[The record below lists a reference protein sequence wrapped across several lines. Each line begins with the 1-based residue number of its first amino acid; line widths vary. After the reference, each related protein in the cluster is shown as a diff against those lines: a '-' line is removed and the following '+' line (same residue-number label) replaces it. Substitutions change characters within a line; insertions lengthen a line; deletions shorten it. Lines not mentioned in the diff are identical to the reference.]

1 MQWQIAVL
9 YLDDIVV
16 FGKSFEDHL
25 CNLRKVFDRLSEA
38 GLTLKPKKCQFLQEE
53 ISFLGHIVSKSGIR
67 TDPAKVAAVKEM
79 KRPETVTQVKSF
91 LGLASYY
98 RKFVKYFSKIA
109 KPLFNLTKKEEC
121 TEAAFQEL
129 KNKLISAP
137 ILGFPQAVGSE
148 FILDTDASAFA
159 IGAV

>member
-1 MQWQIAVL
+1 MSI
-9 YLDDIVV
+9 
-16 FGKSFEDHL
+16 
-25 CNLRKVFDRLSEA
+25 
-38 GLTLKPKKCQFLQEE
+38 
-53 ISFLGHIVSKSGIR
+53 SGIILE
-67 TDPAKVAAVKEM
+67 KVAAVKEI
-79 KRPETVTQVKSF
+79 KRTETVTQVKGF

-109 KPLFNLTKKEEC
+109 KPLLNLTKKEEG

-137 ILGFPQAVGSE
+137 ILAFPQADGSE
-148 FILDTDASAFA
+148 FILDTDASAYA